1 MPDMI
6 CIYTDGACIGNP
18 GPGGFAGIVEC
29 DGATHAVRGG
39 EHDTTNNRMELRAAI
54 EALRLLDSV
63 NGSKDMDICIFTDS
77 RYMVDAFSRWVG
89 GWRQNGWLTK
99 TKQPVKNADLWK
111 DMLDATDGK
120 SVFFRWI
127 KGHNN
132 HTMNELCDRMAKEQA
147 EKAAGRIEPFIVSDS
162 PTIA

>member
-1 MPDMI
+1 MI
-6 CIYTDGACIGNP
+6 YIYTDGACMGNP

-54 EALRLLDSV
+54 EALRLLDAV
-63 NGSKDMDICIFTDS
+63 HGSKDMDICIYTDS
-77 RYMVDAFSRWVG
+77 RYMVDAFNMWVG
-89 GWRQNGWLTK
+89 RWQQSNWLTK
-99 TKQPVKNADLWK
+99 NRQPVKNTDLWK

-147 EKAAGRIEPFIVSDS
+147 EKAAGRLEPFITSDA
-162 PTIA
+162 PPAAA